1 MCLDLTRPTWSGT
14 VTGGAVTSLELG
26 DNGSRQVLVAGSGGQ
41 VTVTRWVSQL
51 GEECGASDG
60 GGGVQEI
67 QDRFGV
73 GLD

>member
-1 MCLDLTRPTWSGT
+1 M
-14 VTGGAVTSLELG
+14 G
-26 DNGSRQVLVAGSGGQ
+26 DNGSRQVLVAGSGGE

-51 GEECGASDG
+51 GEECGAADG